1 MVRFPRRGR
10 THKEVRI
17 MLRHMR
23 FAVLGA
29 GLAAAGLVLAPGTS
43 VMANSAGPVQCQIQV
58 SRVAGGVVLRSIAS
72 ARIAARG
79 NYSLAVNKDGD
90 AGSSDISQ
98 DGGFSLAPGGAST
111 LSEVNLSLERGA
123 SYEAVLTLTWAG
135 GSVSCHK
142 ALPSAI

>member
-1 MVRFPRRGR
+1 
-10 THKEVRI
+10 

-29 GLAAAGLVLAPGTS
+29 GLAAAGLVLASGTS

-58 SRVAGGVVLRSIAS
+58 SRVAGGVVLRSVAS
-72 ARIAARG
+72 ATIAAHG

-98 DGGFSLAPGGAST
+98 GGGFSLAPGGAST
-111 LSEVNLSLERGA
+111 LSEVNLSLEKGA
-123 SYEAVLTLTWAG
+123 SYEAVLTLSWKG
-135 GSVSCHK
+135 GSVSCRK